1 MLQIQQQQQQ
11 QQQRAL
17 QALLLQ
23 FLIRRAI
30 LLFVHHPYDCKKGEV
45 FPEKE
50 IIETENK
57 QRARK
62 GKETKQNRPKK
73 MNKQTNK
80 HVHYYLMYSIN
91 INISKNKLA
100 T

>member
-1 MLQIQQQQQQ
+1 MLQIQQQQQ

-23 FLIRRAI
+23 SLIRRAI

-62 GKETKQNRPKK
+62 GKETKSTKE
-73 MNKQTNK
+73 NKQTNK
-80 HVHYYLMYSIN
+80 QTYTLLFDVHY
-91 INISKNKLA
+91 
-100 T
+100 

>member
-1 MLQIQQQQQQ
+1 MLQIQQQQQ

-62 GKETKQNRPKK
+62 GKETKPNKE
-73 MNKQTNK
+73 NKQTNK

-91 INISKNKLA
+91 INKNKLA